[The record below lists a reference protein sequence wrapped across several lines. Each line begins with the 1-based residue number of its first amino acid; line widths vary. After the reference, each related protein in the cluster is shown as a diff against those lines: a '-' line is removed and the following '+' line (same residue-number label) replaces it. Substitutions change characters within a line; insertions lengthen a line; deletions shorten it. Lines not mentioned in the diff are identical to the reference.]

1 MRLLLVEDD
10 IGLAE
15 VLAEAL
21 EDYGY
26 AIDIVHDGERG
37 WEQASREDYSTI
49 LLDVNL
55 PKLNGIELC
64 KRLRSNSYTVPILM
78 MTARD
83 ANTDKVVGL
92 DAGADDYVVKPVDLL
107 ELMARIR
114 ALMRRGNVSAE
125 TNLVWENLVLE
136 PSSHEVTYKG
146 QMLDLTPKEFALLE
160 LFMRSGKRVLSRPAI
175 ISNLWAS
182 EEPPSEE
189 AVKAHIKYLRHK
201 LRTVGTPND
210 FIETVRGLGY
220 RLKPQD

>member
-21 EDYGY
+21 SDYGY
-26 AIDIVHDGERG
+26 AVDMVHDGEIG

-64 KRLRSNSYTVPILM
+64 QRLRSHGHTVPILM

-125 TNLVWENLVLE
+125 TNLVWGDLILE

-146 QMLDLTPKEFALLE
+146 QHLDLTPKEFALLE
-160 LFMRSGKRVLSRPAI
+160 LFLRSGKRVLSRPAI
-175 ISNLWAS
+175 ISHLWAT
-182 EEPPSEE
+182 EEPPGEE
-189 AVKAHIKYLRHK
+189 AVKAHIKYLRQK
-201 LRTVGTPND
+201 LRSADIPDD

-220 RLKPQD
+220 RLKPQQ